1 MIFQIS
7 PKLSVARDL
16 PQTYRQTVPQT
27 RPCNSKASVLLSYLL
42 CVLDSNTRVLTLSR
56 GGGAVKGC
64 EKGFHTIRHIRQL
77 IDIFKAQSTSHLYFI
92 CRQICFDSH

>member
-27 RPCNSKASVLLSYLL
+27 RLCNSKTSITKSVVDIVSVSHACAIYFF
-42 CVLDSNTRVLTLSR
+42 SQSR
-56 GGGAVKGC
+56 SKFA
-64 EKGFHTIRHIRQL
+64 E
-77 IDIFKAQSTSHLYFI
+77 S
-92 CRQICFDSH
+92 

>member
-27 RPCNSKASVLLSYLL
+27 RPRNSRASITKSVVGSWKTLTRHVANDGRASPYISGSVRQGCRVVVRHTLQTLWWQSAVLPPIGLA
-42 CVLDSNTRVLTLSR
+42 R
-56 GGGAVKGC
+56 G
-64 EKGFHTIRHIRQL
+64 
-77 IDIFKAQSTSHLYFI
+77 
-92 CRQICFDSH
+92 

>member
-27 RPCNSKASVLLSYLL
+27 RPCNSKNSITKSVVGSWNCPIGRRAQRATTILGDEMNVSSQ
-42 CVLDSNTRVLTLSR
+42 VGQLTPVWLYCC
-56 GGGAVKGC
+56 A
-64 EKGFHTIRHIRQL
+64 L
-77 IDIFKAQSTSHLYFI
+77 QSS
-92 CRQICFDSH
+92 SS